1 MDSERKKITKAHP
14 MTDMEEIDKFI
25 KEKWGGMTELERQEC
40 LRVDKLKR
48 EEDLMRLLKKN
59 SKGNP
64 AK

>member
-1 MDSERKKITKAHP
+1 